1 MPNISFVNDD
11 VDDVEEKREKI
22 NFLDRL
28 NLLEDG
34 TGDPHKI
41 TVAAMKSIG
50 IEYGKMRLRFNV
62 EDYFLLGG
70 EAGDPDAVAAYQNPV
85 PFGLLAVLSLITPA
99 KERHKWIDTLISRG
113 DFKEV
118 GEFSK
123 EYDKSTRSRIAAL
136 DGLGALQEIPGN
148 LVSALKSGADFDG
161 DIGCEWQLQAYYASL
176 KVRAVLFYTAAD
188 GERDEF
194 LLNEDERKEFVD
206 ISFDEVLDSSVR
218 LRLVQLVMRDRRIT
232 ELDDRQFN
240 AFVNAE
246 FEDVEDLEDE
256 FM

>member
-1 MPNISFVNDD
+1 MPNISFVND
-11 VDDVEEKREKI
+11 DDVEEKREKI

-34 TGDPHKI
+34 SGDPHKI

-50 IEYGKMRLRFNV
+50 IDYEKLKLRFNV
-62 EDYFLLGG
+62 KDYFLLGG
-70 EAGDPDAVAAYQNPV
+70 DAGDPYAVAAYQNPV
-85 PFGLLAVLSLITPA
+85 PFGLLAVLSLVTPVT
-99 KERHKWIDTLISRG
+99 ERHKWIDILISKG
-113 DFKEV
+113 DFKEF
-118 GEFSK
+118 GEFPR
-123 EYDKSTRSRIAAL
+123 EYDRNTRSCIAAL
-136 DGLGALQEIPGN
+136 DIQGALQEIPDN
-148 LVSALKSGADFDG
+148 LISALKSGAGFDG

-176 KVRAVLFYTAAD
+176 KVRAILYYMAPD

-206 ISFDEVLDSSVR
+206 ISFDSSLDSIVR

-232 ELDDRQFN
+232 ELDDRQFI
-240 AFVNAE
+240 AFANSE